1 MVETWGF
8 HSPISM
14 KRASIKARDIKD
26 FEKAAQ
32 RLNTILQ
39 RIRKYN
45 PEANVFSDGDTLNLL
60 SGYDDESRPSEER
73 DAIVVSCVTI
83 TSLDSGDW

>member
-1 MVETWGF
+1 
-8 HSPISM
+8 M
-14 KRASIKARDIKD
+14 KRASIKARDIQD

-45 PEANVFSDGDTLNLL
+45 PDANIFSAGDTLNLL
-60 SGYDDESRPSEER
+60 SEYDNESRSCEER
-73 DAIVVSCVTI
+73 DAIVASCVTI
-83 TSLDSGDW
+83 TGLDSGDW